1 MFTVSKPYPKE
12 FRDDV
17 VRVARNREPGVELSQ
32 IAKDFG
38 IHFTTLYSWMRKA
51 DIEDGDRPGTTAV
64 QSAELREAK
73 RRIKTLEQEVEVL
86 RRAAA
91 YFSQAHLPKMSY
103 PLVRDLAADGI
114 PVTVTCRVLKIAR
127 QPYYRWL
134 ANPVTGAELEEA
146 YRANALFDAHRDDP
160 EFGYRYLLDEARD
173 AGEPMAARTAWRIC
187 STNGWWSAFGKKR
200 GKNGKRP
207 GPPVHDDLCAVTD
220 EKGRIRHEF
229 KAAGANELWIGDITE
244 HWTNEGKLY
253 VCAFK
258 DVFSNRIVG
267 YSIDSRMKS
276 RLAVAALNN
285 AVARRDD
292 VAGCVVH
299 TDRGSQFRSR
309 KFVRALGRHEMVGSM
324 GRVGAAGDNAA
335 MESFFSL
342 LQKNVLN
349 RRTWDTREDLRIA
362 IVTWIERT
370 YHRRR
375 RQDGL
380 GRLTPIEFETI
391 MTTPAT
397 QAA

>member
-1 MFTVSKPYPKE
+1 MS
-12 FRDDV
+12 
-17 VRVARNREPGVELSQ
+17 ELA
-32 IAKDFG
+32 AKD
-38 IHFTTLYSWMRKA
+38 A
-51 DIEDGDRPGTTAV
+51 P
-64 QSAELREAK
+64 LR
-73 RRIKTLEQEVEVL
+73 V
-86 RRAAA
+86 
-91 YFSQAHLPKMSY
+91 
-103 PLVRDLAADGI
+103 
-114 PVTVTCRVLKIAR
+114 PVTVTCRVLKLAR

-134 ANPVTGAELEEA
+134 AEPVTPAELEEA

-160 EFGYRYLLDEARD
+160 EFGYRFLVDEARD
-173 AGEPMAARTAWRIC
+173 AGQAMAGRTAWRIC
-187 STNGWWSAFGKKR
+187 SENGWWSAFGKKR
-200 GKNGKRP
+200 GKNGKKP
-207 GPPVHDDLCAVTD
+207 GPPVHDDHVRRDFT
-220 EKGRIRHEF
+220 
-229 KAAGANELWIGDITE
+229 AAAPNQLWLGDITE
-244 HWTNEGKLY
+244 HKTGEGKLY

-258 DVFSNRIVG
+258 DVYSNRIVG

-276 RLAVAALNN
+276 RLAVAALDN
-285 AVARRDD
+285 AVARRRAEGGV

-309 KFVRALGRHEMVGSM
+309 KHVHALNRHGMVGSM

-349 RRTWDTREDLRIA
+349 RRSWSTREALRIE

-375 RQDGL
+375 RQDAL

-391 MTTPAT
+391 MTAPAT